1 MASKEPE
8 EAANTTEE
16 ETLAFKKKRARRVSF
31 ADVEITSVHI
41 FNRDEDY
48 ETPPETQATPEAAT
62 PDNEV
67 LGFFRDLV
75 DSDDS
80 RESSPNLDD
89 DVLGQRKSFLRPLGS
104 PSPRSISAGSAASN
118 DDDNFFGP
126 VSSSF
131 IKSRRLSDS
140 AASDNNHDVTMDSKS
155 FSMHFR
161 SLAGSDSGADIRT
174 PTAFRLAFED
184 RTRTQNTM
192 PTNPDSFMTLTMA
205 DKLISPSLQSDD
217 VVRSKDSN
225 AMSIVGEDPHK
236 FDYGRLSPSL
246 DALLTEGS
254 RDLYD
259 VSVDEKLSKQIETR
273 EVNQMVQQHYDEEIS
288 EGNEKENGSKEYTKH
303 AVERTILN
311 NGTPHKVF
319 RSNGLLQGNLSDGGV
334 NENFLM
340 DERLETQKN
349 IDYKL
354 KDVSPLNRSLSV
366 EWKTSFAT
374 FNSPSFAA
382 LMTPNSKLSDYR
394 MSTGS
399 MNLGKDLSSKQKIV
413 SKFRLPEPSPCVSSI
428 KEGTDRL
435 KSRLSSYS
443 SLVNLSGRPDR
454 FKDLKCKY
462 TDIPVVRLEER
473 LSTVNENG
481 ECQSSF
487 SIGGSVVENSKD
499 FLRLSQSEEPKC
511 VTEVGETPGSM
522 ALANISRLQPS
533 QPAIEAKSPAHTWSE
548 KKDLTPH
555 MMKSEDRLSGSSTS
569 HKIDALSTDLKPD
582 DKEQNNST
590 IIHDTPVSS
599 PLKSSVVRLLG
610 ATECLTSCFGE
621 LKQCDQ
627 QVKHV
632 SDRLMLG
639 GAADNSSSFQS
650 KSGAVSTSPF
660 KDSSLLDAAAYGDN
674 LSNLQDN
681 SETFSNLQLSSIDG
695 NIQNSQLASPAKRSN
710 VGVVSPQFQKAWTS
724 GLSSLQSPFNGM
736 PNYSPR
742 RIISTQTSS
751 GKKETDIVISSKSTP
766 SPFKNKQSHNS
777 ARKRPF
783 QSPFRDDPCEETE
796 DDGTLMRKVLASP
809 TSSFGGRINHDYDQ
823 ASQMLVSSSR
833 KANHNL
839 SGSKR
844 RNIDMIPL
852 DGDHD
857 DHGILTR
864 IHQSPKLNHSG
875 GCNSDSSL
883 EESNQMSNGS
893 KMIEVNKCR
902 TLMHWTEMPI
912 NFLADMKDLL
922 PSSIKKLNLKAIET
936 LEDTLLHLL
945 KIKEY
950 ELLCSEIQSQKVT
963 ENLGAMR
970 KRAVEA
976 RSLMYKVAYQRAKL
990 QLNRAQSLNSH
1001 IEDFQILK
1009 MNYDHLTEC
1018 GSKSGQVDDRNSLS
1032 CSIDSEV
1039 RDEASCDRA
1048 STIKQEFE
1056 SLDGKINTLSKYF
1069 STYCKLKGVPI
1080 STDILESVIDH
1091 LRKRKLCRSIYQD
1104 LQMWKVDDF
1113 EKKNDRYTILLNYL
1127 NYACQRITI
1136 KDPLPSVTILTT
1148 LNDTH
1153 IEKNFPEMNACS
1165 AFAFVLNVEKT
1176 RKCNSSRHLSKET
1189 QMMSSF
1195 LHNLLDVIEEMQ
1207 IAQIEI
1213 SNLILIR
1220 FYSPSDEQL
1229 DLQLSFIDFQS
1240 GKKVNLDL
1248 DVSDLSRGIYPS
1260 EVLPH
1265 MVESLASTQYTLS
1278 ELYNGHQTD
1287 NSVFSVFLHA
1297 AGSSTMIVK
1306 LSLVRRIKLELH
1318 HKVKATS
1325 AQASSSIIIQN

>member
-16 ETLAFKKKRARRVSF
+16 ETLALKKKRARRVSF

-48 ETPPETQATPEAAT
+48 ETPPEPQATPEAAT

-104 PSPRSISAGSAASN
+104 PSPGSISAGSATSN

-131 IKSRRLSDS
+131 IRSRRLSDS

-161 SLAGSDSGADIRT
+161 SLAGSDSGADLRT

-254 RDLYD
+254 RDLYS
-259 VSVDEKLSKQIETR
+259 VSVDEKLSNQIETR
-273 EVNQMVQQHYDEEIS
+273 EVDQIGQHNSDEEIS
-288 EGNEKENGSKEYTKH
+288 EGNEKENGSKENTKH
-303 AVERTILN
+303 AVEGTILN

-319 RSNGLLQGNLSDGGV
+319 RSNGLLEGNLSDGGV
-334 NENFLM
+334 NENFLI

-399 MNLGKDLSSKQKIV
+399 MKLGKDLSSKQKIV
-413 SKFRLPEPSPCVSSI
+413 SKFRLPETSPCVSSI

-454 FKDLKCKY
+454 FKDLKCRY
-462 TDIPVVRLEER
+462 TDIPVVRLEEQ
-473 LSTVNENG
+473 LSRVNENG

-511 VTEVGETPGSM
+511 GTEVGVTPGSM

-533 QPAIEAKSPAHTWSE
+533 QPAIEAKSPAHVTWSE
-548 KKDLTPH
+548 KKDLTPR

-569 HKIDALSTDLKPD
+569 NKIDALSIDLKPD

-660 KDSSLLDAAAYGDN
+660 KGSSLLEAAAYGVN

-681 SETFSNLQLSSIDG
+681 SETFSNSQLSSIDG
-695 NIQNSQLASPAKRSN
+695 NIQNSRLASPAKRSN
-710 VGVVSPQFQKAWTS
+710 VGVVSPQFQKARTS

-742 RIISTQTSS
+742 RIISTQKSS
-751 GKKETDIVISSKSTP
+751 VKKETGIAISSKSTP
-766 SPFKNKQSHNS
+766 SPFKNKQSQSS
-777 ARKRPF
+777 ARKRSF
-783 QSPFRDDPCEETE
+783 QSPSRDDPCEETE
-796 DDGTLMRKVLASP
+796 DGGTLMRKVLASP
-809 TSSFGGRINHDYDQ
+809 TSSFGGHINHDYDQ
-823 ASQMLVSSSR
+823 ASQILVSSSR

-857 DHGILTR
+857 DNGIIAR
-864 IHQSPKLNHSG
+864 IQQSPKLNHSG
-875 GCNSDSSL
+875 GHNSDSSL

-902 TLMHWTEMPI
+902 TRMHWTDMPI
-912 NFLADMKDLL
+912 TFLADIKDLL
-922 PSSIKKLNLKAIET
+922 PSSINKLNLKAIET
-936 LEDTLLHLL
+936 LEDTLIHLL

-990 QLNRAQSLNSH
+990 QLVYAKRDSYLNRAQSLNSH

-1009 MNYDHLTEC
+1009 MNYDCLTEC
-1018 GSKSGQVDDRNSLS
+1018 GSKSGQVDDRNSIS
-1032 CSIDSEV
+1032 CPIESEV
-1039 RDEASCDRA
+1039 KDEASCDRA

-1113 EKKNDRYTILLNYL
+1113 EKKNDHYTILLNYL

-1136 KDPLPSVTILTT
+1136 KDPRPSVTILTT

-1165 AFAFVLNVEKT
+1165 AFACVLNVNKT

-1265 MVESLASTQYTLS
+1265 KVESLASTQYTLS
-1278 ELYNGHQTD
+1278 ESLLNDIRTAVGNLD
-1287 NSVFSVFLHA
+1287 
-1297 AGSSTMIVK
+1297 AGYSRILRVCRCVSEVVQQSSN
-1306 LSLVRRIKLELH
+1306 R
-1318 HKVKATS
+1318 
-1325 AQASSSIIIQN
+1325 Q

>member
-89 DVLGQRKSFLRPLGS
+89 DVLGQRRSFLRPLGS
-104 PSPRSISAGSAASN
+104 PSPRSISAGSATSN

-140 AASDNNHDVTMDSKS
+140 AASDNNNDVTMDSKS

-161 SLAGSDSGADIRT
+161 SLAGSDSGADLRT

-254 RDLYD
+254 RDLSA
-259 VSVDEKLSKQIETR
+259 VSVDEKLSNQIETR
-273 EVNQMVQQHYDEEIS
+273 EVDQIGQHNSDEEIS

-303 AVERTILN
+303 AVEGTILN

-340 DERLETQKN
+340 DERLETQNN

-354 KDVSPLNRSLSV
+354 KDVSTLNRSLPV

-399 MNLGKDLSSKQKIV
+399 MKLGKDLSSKQKIV

-435 KSRLSSYS
+435 KSRLSSY
-443 SLVNLSGRPDR
+443 LVNLSGRPDR

-473 LSTVNENG
+473 LSRVNENG

-499 FLRLSQSEEPKC
+499 FLRLRQSEEPKC

-533 QPAIEAKSPAHTWSE
+533 QPAIEAKSPAHVTWSV
-548 KKDLTPH
+548 KKDITPR
-555 MMKSEDRLSGSSTS
+555 MTKSEDRLSGSSTS
-569 HKIDALSTDLKPD
+569 NKIDALSTDLKPD

-660 KDSSLLDAAAYGDN
+660 KGSSLVDAAAYGVN
-674 LSNLQDN
+674 LSHLQDN
-681 SETFSNLQLSSIDG
+681 SETFSNLKLSSIDG
-695 NIQNSQLASPAKRSN
+695 NIQNSRLASPAKRSN
-710 VGVVSPQFQKAWTS
+710 VGVVSPQLQKAWTS
-724 GLSSLQSPFNGM
+724 GLSPLQSPFNGM

-751 GKKETDIVISSKSTP
+751 GKKETDIVISK
-766 SPFKNKQSHNS
+766 
-777 ARKRPF
+777 
-783 QSPFRDDPCEETE
+783 TE
-796 DDGTLMRKVLASP
+796 DDGTLMSKVLASP
-809 TSSFGGRINHDYDQ
+809 TSSFGGHTNHDYDQ
-823 ASQMLVSSSR
+823 ASQILVNSSR

-844 RNIDMIPL
+844 RNIDMVPL

-857 DHGILTR
+857 DHGIIAR
-864 IHQSPKLNHSG
+864 IQQSPKLNHSG
-875 GCNSDSSL
+875 GRNSDSSL

-893 KMIEVNKCR
+893 KMIEVDKCR
-902 TLMHWTEMPI
+902 THMHWTDMPI
-912 NFLADMKDLL
+912 TFLADIKDLL
-922 PSSIKKLNLKAIET
+922 PSSINKLNLKAIET
-936 LEDTLLHLL
+936 LEDTLIHLL

-990 QLNRAQSLNSH
+990 QLVYAKRDNYLNRAQSLNSH

-1009 MNYDHLTEC
+1009 MNYDRLTEC

-1039 RDEASCDRA
+1039 RDEASYDRA

-1113 EKKNDRYTILLNYL
+1113 EKKNDHYTILLNYL

-1165 AFAFVLNVEKT
+1165 AFAFVLNVDKT

-1265 MVESLASTQYTLS
+1265 KVESLASTQYTLS
-1278 ELYNGHQTD
+1278 ESLLNDIRTAVGNLD
-1287 NSVFSVFLHA
+1287 
-1297 AGSSTMIVK
+1297 AGYSRILGVCRCVSEVVQRSSN
-1306 LSLVRRIKLELH
+1306 R
-1318 HKVKATS
+1318 
-1325 AQASSSIIIQN
+1325 Q